1 MESPHSP
8 KPTLQPLLDEA
19 QGEALAHT
27 SCSSRNVSPEKKKD
41 TNTQK
46 LHISWW
52 LELSALTFSL
62 ASFSALVALL
72 YISDRQS
79 ASSWAGLS
87 LNAIVSIL
95 AGTSKA
101 SLAFVIS
108 TCLSQCKWNWAGKF
122 VEPLIDFDRFDAASR
137 GPWGSIRLLRSMIR
151 HPHWAAVGAFTVIVL
166 LAYEPFIQA
175 VLTIKDVS
183 MVLDNTKYNQLS
195 AIELDSN
202 QPSEAGPII
211 GRSARLD
218 AGYWNRNNG
227 SPSSAT
233 YFSGPAGEEK
243 TFGPD
248 EGLMIPED
256 MGLTASVWNG
266 FSSFVTPRNLWPAFS
281 CASGNC
287 SWDPFTSLTICSKCI
302 NLSEHVVKTSGNYTF
317 PRMITMSGGWKLE
330 KNETVPEVSNKD
342 LLANLNVVQREPIA
356 WTRYDI
362 PEVRLDMTNYDG
374 ERKYNSGDVDCP
386 DTYLSATIT
395 TNPGRTI
402 HFRNSSTLVLAIQ
415 YLQGDNS
422 WRENKTTWQDTQ
434 VTTQECGLYF
444 CINEYET
451 SLEQGVLKERVVNSW
466 VNKTANSHNPHP
478 GEDWRNAVEYREYLN
493 NTLDMFPEYVRL
505 TDLQLFVPD
514 EHNRS
519 LVKETFNITQPSIVM
534 LFNNIRRGLK
544 EEDCSGYPQWNGTE
558 TFIYPSFGLTRP
570 LGMGFGLG
578 EARNVSATIG
588 KVALSLTKW
597 MRDRGLASS
606 PARGKA
612 TVMTVITQVRW
623 EFLVFP
629 AAVHLLGI
637 VFAVVSIWETNSL
650 KRPAWKS
657 SMLAALSH
665 APDGELREK
674 LREAATPEDIQEVGR
689 KNKVIMEHQDGKS
702 RLILKEEME

>member
-8 KPTLQPLLDEA
+8 KPAFQPLLDEA
-19 QGEALAHT
+19 QGEALVRT
-27 SCSSRNVSPEKKKD
+27 SCSSRSASPEKKKD

-52 LELSALTFSL
+52 LELSSMAFSL
-62 ASFSALVALL
+62 ASLGALVALL
-72 YISDRQS
+72 SISDGQP
-79 ASSWAGLS
+79 ASTWAGLS

-108 TCLSQCKWNWAGKF
+108 ACLSQCKWNWAGKF

-175 VLTIKDVS
+175 VLTLKDVS
-183 MVLDNTKYNQLS
+183 VILDDTKYNQLL

-202 QPSEAGPII
+202 QPSDSGPVI
-211 GRSARLD
+211 GRSAGLD
-218 AGYWNRNNG
+218 AGYWDRNNG
-227 SPSSAT
+227 SAVSFVSFPGPTGEKMT
-233 YFSGPAGEEK
+233 YMR
-243 TFGPD
+243 D

-287 SWDPFTSLTICSKCI
+287 SWDPFTSLAVCSKCI
-302 NLSEHVVKTSGNYTF
+302 NLSEHVVKISGNYTF
-317 PRMITMSGGWKLE
+317 PKTITMPGGWKLE
-330 KNETVPEVSNKD
+330 KNERVPDVSNKD
-342 LLANLNVVQREPIA
+342 VLANLNIVQREPIA
-356 WTRYDI
+356 WTRHEI
-362 PEVRLDMTNYDG
+362 PEARLDLTNYDG
-374 ERKYNSGDVDCP
+374 ERKCSSGDINCP
-386 DTYLSATIT
+386 DTYLSATVT

-415 YLQGDNS
+415 YLQADNS

-444 CINEYET
+444 CVNEYET

-466 VNKTANSHNPHP
+466 INKTANSHNSHP
-478 GEDWRNAVEYREYLN
+478 GEGINVAEYQEYLN
-493 NTLDMFPEYVRL
+493 NTLDMFPNYISL

-544 EEDCSGYPQWNGTE
+544 EEDCSGSPQWNGTE
-558 TFIYPSFGLTRP
+558 TFIYPSFGVTRP
-570 LGMGFGLG
+570 LQMGFGLG
-578 EARNVSATIG
+578 EAGNVSATIEN
-588 KVALSLTKW
+588 VALSLTKW

-606 PARGKA
+606 PVPGKA
-612 TVMTVITQVRW
+612 TVMTVITRVRW
-623 EFLVFP
+623 EFLLFP
-629 AAVHLLGI
+629 AAMHLLGL
-637 VFAVVSIWETNSL
+637 VFAAVSIWETNSL

-657 SMLAALSH
+657 SLLAAISH
-665 APDGELREK
+665 APDGELRER
-674 LREAATPEDIQEVGR
+674 LREAATPDDIQEVGR
-689 KNKVIMEHQDGKS
+689 KSKVTMEYQDGKS
-702 RLILKEEME
+702 RLISKEETE